1 MNHLMRWA
9 GTLAIAAAL
18 GGCATAS
25 NPRDPFEGFNRA
37 MFTFNDKLDQVALKP
52 AATAYQKVL
61 PSFVQTGIGNFF
73 GNIGDAWTAVNN
85 LLQGKVGD
93 GVTDIMR
100 VAVNSTIGLFGLID
114 IGSEAG
120 MTKHKQDFGAT
131 LGVWGAGSGPYVVLP
146 FFGPSTVRDTAA
158 LPVDWE
164 GDLWH
169 HVYPVDIRNSG
180 MVLRVVEQRAAA
192 LDASSL
198 VESAA
203 LDRYEFVRDGYLQR
217 RESKIKGDDSKP
229 PKQNDGSS
237 MNTPQPQPDA
247 AADLNNAAVKPGE
260 EPEAGSSSD
269 VR

>member
-1 MNHLMRWA
+1 
-9 GTLAIAAAL
+9 
-18 GGCATAS
+18 
-25 NPRDPFEGFNRA
+25 
-37 MFTFNDKLDQVALKP
+37 
-52 AATAYQKVL
+52 
-61 PSFVQTGIGNFF
+61 
-73 GNIGDAWTAVNN
+73 
-85 LLQGKVGD
+85 
-93 GVTDIMR
+93 
-100 VAVNSTIGLFGLID
+100 
-114 IGSEAG
+114 
-120 MTKHKQDFGAT
+120 
-131 LGVWGAGSGPYVVLP
+131 VVLP

-180 MVLRVVEQRAAA
+180 MALRVVEQRAAA